1 VSDSRTEVA
10 ILLDDQHLKQVD
22 DVLQAL
28 RAAGLEVR
36 SVLRE
41 VGSIT
46 GDITEDQ
53 MKALREV
60 PGVSHV
66 EVSRRV
72 QLPPPESPL
81 Q

>member
-1 VSDSRTEVA
+1 
-10 ILLDDQHLKQVD
+10 LLDDEHLKQVD
-22 DVLQAL
+22 DVLEAL
-28 RAAGLEVR
+28 RAVGLEVR

-53 MKALREV
+53 MTALREV